1 MVLFQLPPS
10 APCPRLCVMIKK
22 SINQEYGF
30 NLHAEKVRGQF
41 IGAIDSDSPADIAG
55 LRSGDRI
62 FAVNGAL
69 VQGESHKQVIQ
80 RIKENP
86 LQCELLVISEDG
98 AEWYFKNKIQIT
110 PSLPN
115 VIRVCREWEDSMR
128 PNSNRCKRLSY
139 IYLPQNDSIF
149 LNNNLL
155 NLKNNDNDNDDE
167 DNKNNNDKSSTFFF
181 TINKEMMRSK
191 KRLRNFS
198 SPQLQKITRNVKY
211 QSFAADS
218 LSLSSFASL
227 SPKIGNKSN
236 MVTFKGNS
244 HASLVS
250 QSQKS
255 PKICEEIPKED
266 NSQNIIGYSSSIL
279 QQPMPTLQTA
289 PRPRL
294 CYLRKNDPSEEFGFN
309 VHLENGK
316 GHYIGVVDYNG
327 IAYNAGLETGQRI
340 VGINNR
346 IIYPNTP
353 HKEVVTLIKR
363 TPLETCLLVASE
375 DVDKWYIDNN
385 IEYSFDNC
393 IYFKQNIPTP
403 TFINS
408 NKVQNNRSKFDS
420 QSNNYSSIPKNNARS
435 ISCGSNKT
443 NKSTSSSENDWKQ
456 SQNKLTGNDIGN
468 RTFMNNDNRKN
479 YQYCEE
485 ITIKKANTDNIIHSN
500 NPFEEN
506 EDELDNMNVI
516 LEKTPEITDCRVITP
531 KPRSRSPVPIAN
543 CKPFGGNVDVKSI
556 HINNSVN
563 NNDILK
569 YSNYSNDPKSNMDI
583 FSLSAKEAREM
594 MALNRKKDPRKQNTM
609 SIEQKY
615 KLISSL

>member
-128 PNSNRCKRLSY
+128 PNK
-139 IYLPQNDSIF
+139 
-149 LNNNLL
+149 
-155 NLKNNDNDNDDE
+155 
-167 DNKNNNDKSSTFFF
+167 
-181 TINKEMMRSK
+181 MMRSK

-250 QSQKS
+250 QEIASQKS

>member
-22 SINQEYGF
+22 SLNQEYGF

-41 IGAIDSDSPADIAG
+41 IGAIDNDSPADISG

-86 LQCELLVISEDG
+86 LQCELLVISEEG

-128 PNSNRCKRLSY
+128 PNNNRGKRLSY
-139 IYLPQNDSIF
+139 IYLTQNDSIF
-149 LNNNLL
+149 INNNSL
-155 NLKNNDNDNDDE
+155 NFKNNDDE
-167 DNKNNNDKSSTFFF
+167 DNNNSDKSMTFFY
-181 TINKEMMRSK
+181 TLNKEMMKNK

-218 LSLSSFASL
+218 LSLSSFLSL
-227 SPKIGNKSN
+227 SPQVENKSN
-236 MVTFKGNS
+236 MVTFKGS
-244 HASLVS
+244 SYASLVS

-255 PKICEEIPKED
+255 PKICEETIKED
-266 NSQNIIGYSSSIL
+266 NSRINSGYNTNLI
-279 QQPMPTLQTA
+279 QQPMLTLQTA

-340 VGINNR
+340 VGINNQ

-363 TPLETCLLVASE
+363 TPLEARLLVASE

-385 IEYSFDNC
+385 IEYNFDNC
-393 IYFKQNIPTP
+393 IYFKQNLSPSTI
-403 TFINS
+403 INS
-408 NKVQNNRSKFDS
+408 NKIPNSRSRLDPQINNLSPIPRS
-420 QSNNYSSIPKNNARS
+420 NNARS
-435 ISCGSNKT
+435 MSCGSNRT
-443 NKSTSSSENDWKQ
+443 NKSTSSSENDWKE

-468 RTFMNNDNRKN
+468 KTFLNKDNKKN
-479 YQYCEE
+479 YKYCEE
-485 ITIKKANTDNIIHSN
+485 ITVKKSFVDNVVHSN

-506 EDELDNMNVI
+506 DDESNNMNVI
-516 LEKTPEITDCRVITP
+516 LEKEPEITECRIITP

-543 CKPFGGNVDVKSI
+543 CKPFGGNVDVNSI

-563 NNDILK
+563 NNDIIK
-569 YSNYSNDPKSNMDI
+569 YSDYSNNKKSNMDI
-583 FSLSAKEAREM
+583 FSLSAKEARKM

>member
-10 APCPRLCVMIKK
+10 APCPRLCVIIKK
-22 SINQEYGF
+22 SIDQEYGF

-41 IGAIDSDSPADIAG
+41 IGAIDTDSPADIAG

-69 VQGESHKQVIQ
+69 IQGESHKQVVQ

-86 LQCELLVISEDG
+86 LKCELLVISEEG
-98 AEWYFKNKIQIT
+98 AEWYMKNKIQIT

-128 PNSNRCKRLSY
+128 PNNYRSKRLSNFF
-139 IYLPQNDSIF
+139 LTQNDNMF
-149 LNNNLL
+149 LNNSSFTFKNDDDNNNRDLSMGFFYS
-155 NLKNNDNDNDDE
+155 LKN
-167 DNKNNNDKSSTFFF
+167 
-181 TINKEMMRSK
+181 EMMKNS

-198 SPQLQKITRNVKY
+198 SPQLQKITRNVKC
-211 QSFAADS
+211 QSLAADS
-218 LSLSSFASL
+218 LSLSSFLSL
-227 SPKIGNKSN
+227 SPRIESKSN
-236 MVTFKGNS
+236 MVTLKANS
-244 HASLVS
+244 HTSLVK

-255 PKICEEIPKED
+255 PKLSENIVSEEENQK
-266 NSQNIIGYSSSIL
+266 NFGSNNNIL
-279 QQPMPTLQTA
+279 QQPMSTLQTA

-294 CYLRKNDPSEEFGFN
+294 CYLKKNDPGEEFGFN
-309 VHLENGK
+309 VHLEKGK

-327 IAYNAGLETGQRI
+327 IAYHAGLETGQRI
-340 VGINNR
+340 VGINGQV
-346 IIYPNTP
+346 IHPTTP

-363 TPLETCLLVASE
+363 TPLETSLLVASE
-375 DVDKWYIDNN
+375 DVDKWYTDNN

-393 IYFKQNIPTP
+393 IYFKQNSIIPIP
-403 TFINS
+403 HNS
-408 NKVQNNRSKFDS
+408 NKHQHNRSQPDS
-420 QSNNYSSIPKNNARS
+420 STNQYVSVYKNNNNTRS
-435 ISCGSNKT
+435 MSCGSNRT
-443 NKSTSSSENDWKQ
+443 NQSTSSSEDCWKQ
-456 SQNKLTGNDIGN
+456 SQQKLNTSDSGN
-468 RTFMNNDNRKN
+468 RHYINNGNKN
-479 YQYCEE
+479 NSKYCEE
-485 ITIKKANTDNIIHSN
+485 LIVEKAFPEIVVHSN

-506 EDELDNMNVI
+506 DEEIEEKNTI
-516 LEKTPEITDCRVITP
+516 LEKVPEVSEYRTITP
-531 KPRSRSPVPIAN
+531 QPRSRSPVPIAN
-543 CKPFGGNVDVKSI
+543 CKPFGGNIDVNSI
-556 HINNSVN
+556 HIHNSVN

-569 YSNYSNDPKSNMDI
+569 YSNISSISDNQKSNKDI